1 MISDSSNLK
10 YSLLAERLYL
20 GCIVIHGIYIER
32 EREREKVALSPL
44 LTAPFPHPIA
54 VQAAHKGLNN
64 YFS

>member
-1 MISDSSNLK
+1 MISDPSNLK

-20 GCIVIHGIYIER
+20 GCIVIHGIYIKR
-32 EREREKVALSPL
+32 KRKKVALSPL